1 MSRGRRDGGSP
12 VDSSAAPAAA
22 ATARLLGRAASGDQN
37 AASQLMP
44 LVYDELRRLAAG
56 YLRRERPGQTLQA
69 TALVHEAYVR
79 LVKPA
84 NRPWTGRTHFLAI
97 AAVSMRQILVDRARR
112 RHAAKR
118 GGGAERITLDDA
130 MLPAPA
136 ESGVDLVALDRALND
151 LATLDPQQARIV
163 ELRYFGGLTVEET
176 AEVVGVSPATV
187 KRHWTLARAFLKK
200 ALDAE

>member
-1 MSRGRRDGGSP
+1 MSHE
-12 VDSSAAPAAA
+12 APAGESRPGAA
-22 ATARLLGRAASGDQN
+22 QASRLLGRAAGGDAR
-37 AASQLMP
+37 AADALMP

-56 YLRRERPGQTLQA
+56 YIRRERPGQTLQA
-69 TALVHEAYVR
+69 TALVHEAFLR
-79 LVKPA
+79 LVKPGDP
-84 NRPWTGRTHFLAI
+84 PWNGRTHFLAI

-118 GGGAERITLDDA
+118 GGHAERITLDDT
-130 MLPAPA
+130 MLPAPTDGA
-136 ESGVDLVALDRALND
+136 GVDLVALDRALTD
-151 LATLDPQQARIV
+151 LTALDPQQARIV

-200 ALDAE
+200 TLASGR